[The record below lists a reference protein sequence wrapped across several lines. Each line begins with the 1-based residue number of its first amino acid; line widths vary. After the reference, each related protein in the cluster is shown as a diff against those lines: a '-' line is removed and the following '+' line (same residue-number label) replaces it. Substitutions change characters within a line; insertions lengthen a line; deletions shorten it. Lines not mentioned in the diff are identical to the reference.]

1 MTSNPGSVH
10 KITSD
15 GSIIVGGTPE
25 QVTLELPDQPHI
37 TPGRYEI
44 TNVTLN
50 KKGIITAIN
59 TNTFS
64 FISPLTTKGDII
76 ARDGTAAVRL
86 PVGSDDEVLTAD
98 SAQSTGL
105 KWETRVQQV
114 NTGTGL
120 TGGPITGVGTL
131 SIANTGVS
139 SGSYTFPNVT
149 FNAQGQATSATSNTF
164 TGISPLTTKGDIIV
178 HNGSTATRLGVGTND
193 HVLTADSTQTT
204 GLKWASPVVN
214 VNEILVRLHKTTS
227 QSVPN
232 ATATTLTFSSGI
244 SSVPSAITSTGW
256 NGTTGEFTF
265 QVNGIYRVYYS
276 ATFTTV
282 NGTGI
287 RSFGVFVQGDT
298 MSGGDYL
305 VADYS
310 VPASSSVSVGG
321 SSAGII
327 RCAAG
332 TKIMLN
338 VSQSSGTSLNAIPNN
353 FYIELVKAI

>member
-37 TPGRYEI
+37 TPGRYEF
-44 TNVTLN
+44 TNVTVN

-64 FISPLTTKGDII
+64 FISPMTTKGDII
-76 ARDGTAAVRL
+76 VHNGEEAVCL
-86 PVGSDDEVLTAD
+86 PVGSDDEVLVAD
-98 SAQSTGL
+98 SEQSTGL

-114 NTGTGL
+114 DTGTGL

-131 SIANTGVS
+131 SIADTGVKP
-139 SGSYTFPNVT
+139 GSYTFPDVT
-149 FNAQGQATSATSNTF
+149 FNAQGQATSAASNTF
-164 TGISPLTTKGDIIV
+164 TGISPLTSKGDIIV
-178 HNGSTATRLGVGTND
+178 HNGEEAVCLPVGRD
-193 HVLTADSTQTT
+193 DEVLVADSTQST

-214 VNEILVRLHKTTS
+214 MNVILVRLHKTTP

-232 ATATTLTFSSGI
+232 ETETILTFSSGI
-244 SSVPSAITSTGW
+244 SSVPKAITSKGW
-256 NGTTGEFTF
+256 DEDNGEFTV
-265 QVNGIYRVYYS
+265 QVDGIYRVYYS
-276 ATFTTV
+276 VTFDTV
-282 NGTGI
+282 NGDGI
-287 RSFGVFVQGDT
+287 RSFGVLVKGDKL
-298 MSGGDYL
+298 SGGDYL

-327 RCAAG
+327 LCSAG
-332 TKIMLN
+332 TRIMLN
-338 VSQSSGTSLNAIPNN
+338 VSQTSGKSLDATPNN